1 MNFGLAL
8 AALKEGS
15 PVFREGWNGKNQ
27 AVYLAS
33 PMSSHFIHIA
43 DKDVTDTNYRKITTN
58 KPYFILLTANEEYQ
72 PGWVPSISDLFAD
85 DWVIL

>member
-8 AALKEGS
+8 AALKEG
-15 PVFREGWNGKNQ
+15 
-27 AVYLAS
+27 
-33 PMSSHFIHIA
+33 MSSHFIHIA
-43 DKDVTDTNYRKITTN
+43 DKDTTDTNYRKITTN